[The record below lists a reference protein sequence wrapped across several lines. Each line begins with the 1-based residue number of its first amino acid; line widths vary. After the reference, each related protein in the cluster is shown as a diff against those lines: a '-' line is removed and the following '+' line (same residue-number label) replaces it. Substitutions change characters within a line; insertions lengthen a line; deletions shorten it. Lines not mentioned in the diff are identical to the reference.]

1 MYIPFEQ
8 MPAHARVWV
17 YQANR
22 NLEEGEVSVILEK
35 CKDFLARWT
44 AHKQNLYASTNVFYA
59 RFLVIALDEE
69 RSAASGCSIDASVH
83 FIKSLEKDLHLDFFD
98 RTKIAFLEPTSQTL
112 FVEDM
117 KDLKQKVAEGII
129 QNHTLVF
136 NNLVENLAQLQN
148 EWKVPAQQSW
158 LLRYFN

>member
-22 NLEEGEVSVILEK
+22 NLEEGEISMILEK
-35 CKDFLARWT
+35 CQAFLAQWT
-44 AHKQNLYASTNVFYA
+44 AHKQSLRASANIFYG

-69 RSAASGCSIDASVH
+69 VSAASGCSIDASVH
-83 FIKSLEKDLHLDFFD
+83 FIKSLEKAQGIDFFD
-98 RTKIAFLEPTSQTL
+98 RTKIAFFEPSSQTI

-117 KDLKQKVAEGII
+117 KHLKQKVAEGII
-129 QNHTLVF
+129 QSHTLVF
-136 NNLVENLAQLQN
+136 NNLVQNLAQLQN
-148 EWKVPAQQSW
+148 EWKQPVQQSW
-158 LLRYFN
+158 VSRYFN

>member
-22 NLEEGEVSVILEK
+22 NIEESEVVAILEK
-35 CKDFLARWT
+35 SQDFLAQWT
-44 AHKQNLYASTNVFYA
+44 AHKQTLQASAKVFHA

-69 RSAASGCSIDASVH
+69 INAASGCSIDASVH
-83 FIKSLEKDLHLDFFD
+83 FIKSLEKQLEIDFFD

-117 KDLKQKVAEGII
+117 KNLKQKVAEGII
-129 QNHTLVF
+129 QSHTIVF
-136 NNLVENLAQLQN
+136 NNLVENLSQFQN
-148 EWKVPAQQSW
+148 EWKVPVQQSW

>member
-8 MPAHARVWV
+8 MPSHARVWV

-35 CKDFLARWT
+35 SKAFLAQWT
-44 AHKQNLYASTNVFYA
+44 AHKQNLHASANVFYA

-83 FIKSLEKDLHLDFFD
+83 FIKSLESALQIDFFD

-117 KDLKQKVAEGII
+117 KQLKQKVAEGII
-129 QNHTLVF
+129 QSHTLVF

-148 EWKVPAQQSW
+148 EWKVPVQQSW